1 MVSLFSVPAT
11 AGPVV
16 VAAVVVVAVVV
27 VVVVAAVVVAV
38 VVVAV
43 VVVVGG
49 GGGDLES
56 SVEKRHR
63 HSHLHLLPL
72 LPLHWCSQQGLR
84 SGGGCYDVLCLGSG
98 EVMGPSRQTQHYNQL
113 SLITPTQ

>member
-16 VAAVVVVAVVV
+16 VAAVVFVAVVV
-27 VVVVAAVVVAV
+27 VVVVA
-38 VVVAV
+38 V
-43 VVVVGG
+43 VVVVG

-63 HSHLHLLPL
+63 HSHLPLPHL

-84 SGGGCYDVLCLGSG
+84 SGGGCYNVLCLGSG